1 MDNVFQ
7 STNYDTRGIIFSSNQ
22 IPNGWGRQVYNRRYR
37 RLYKDKQI
45 EVNNGRKNYSFIVRF
60 VKQNISGSRLR
71 NRLNR
76 KREIF

>member
-7 STNYDTRGIIFSSNQ
+7 SPNYDTAGIIFSGSQ
-22 IPNGWGRQVYNRRYR
+22 IPNGWGRQVYNQRYR

-60 VKQNISGSRLR
+60 VKKNISGSRLR

-76 KREIF
+76 KRVIF